1 MCKASEGGEEG
12 EGGGEGGGGL
22 PMPRTGVEI
31 TEWRLEEVEAGGRM
45 MDEEGAAGG
54 AGED

>member
-1 MCKASEGGEEG
+1 MQGEVNGGG
-12 EGGGEGGGGL
+12 GGGVGGGEL